1 MIIGTGGSIGNVN
14 FRRMFDPRLT
24 EEYCG
29 LAGMPWSDQD
39 ASGEIAAM
47 AIGAALWG
55 LFNQTGE
62 FGYGLTKA
70 GRIGCQYGYQHLN
83 WQPDSQVFASRPR
96 DRSCGGGLAE
106 RHPRQHARP
115 AVLRRDRPGSS
126 PPTTTTASS
135 PTCRAAICNAKNITY
150 NPNNFLNAAMAGIGD
165 GHNGGGPIWAIF
177 DAEAVAREKWVPEPP
192 FVDIAEG
199 LLLQRRARSPN
210 SPPRSA

>member
-62 FGYGLTKA
+62 IGYGMTKA
-70 GRIGCQYGYQHLN
+70 GPIGCQYGYQHLS
-83 WQPDSQVFASRPR
+83 WK
-96 DRSCGGGLAE
+96 
-106 RHPRQHARP
+106 
-115 AVLRRDRPGSS
+115 PGSEVFEQ
-126 PPTTTTASS
+126 A
-135 PTCRAAICNAKNITY
+135 RATGLRVTDWQNVILVNM
-150 NPNNFLNAAMAGIGD
+150 L
-165 GHNGGGPIWAIF
+165 GPA
-177 DAEAVAREKWVPEPP
+177 
-192 FVDIAEG
+192 
-199 LLLQRRARSPN
+199 LL
-210 SPPRSA
+210 